1 MYNNTAEEIN
11 LNEITP
17 EKLITNFET
26 DTEIS
31 YSILKNTAQG
41 QLWYS
46 LFYQD
51 HKLHMKNVYYI
62 DHRC

>member
-41 QLWYS
+41 Q
-46 LFYQD
+46 
-51 HKLHMKNVYYI
+51 
-62 DHRC
+62 